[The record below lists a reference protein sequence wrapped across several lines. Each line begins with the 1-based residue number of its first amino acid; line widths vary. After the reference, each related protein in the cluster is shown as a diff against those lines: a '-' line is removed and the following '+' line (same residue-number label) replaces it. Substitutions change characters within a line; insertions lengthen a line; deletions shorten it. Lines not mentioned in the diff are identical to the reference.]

1 MSEGN
6 LSRGN
11 STWKCSEVCKHM
23 CLWGN
28 QKPFL
33 STGTGH
39 VKWIHLLP
47 GLLALILKRLDFL
60 PRVIR
65 SCGRCWSRGGHVRSE
80 SFERLLWSRCGS
92 KKEPETRKA
101 STVKDQ
107 VGDTM
112 KIFFKITI
120 GV

>member
-1 MSEGN
+1 M
-6 LSRGN
+6 
-11 STWKCSEVCKHM
+11 
-23 CLWGN
+23 
-28 QKPFL
+28 
-33 STGTGH
+33 
-39 VKWIHLLP
+39 KWIHLLP

>member
-1 MSEGN
+1 MRAPEQREQHVEM
-6 LSRGN
+6 LRGMQTFVFMGQAETI
-11 STWKCSEVCKHM
+11 SLAPE
-23 CLWGN
+23 L
-28 QKPFL
+28 
-33 STGTGH
+33 GH
-39 VKWIHLLP
+39 VRWIYLL

-60 PRVIR
+60 PRVDR

-80 SFERLLWSRCGS
+80 SFERLLWSRWGS

-101 STVKDQ
+101 SVKDE

-112 KIFFKITI
+112 KIFLKITV